1 MRAARRSG
9 AAGPARNLAAPLSAL
24 QERSMMTFE
33 EMQAKRNRMTDL
45 QAIEPLWEASMLL
58 LKISGQLQE
67 IIVLL
72 RQPMKVI
79 TPTVEES

>member
-1 MRAARRSG
+1 
-9 AAGPARNLAAPLSAL
+9 
-24 QERSMMTFE
+24 MMTFE

-67 IIVLL
+67 IIELL
-72 RQPMKVI
+72 RHGTG
-79 TPTVEES
+79 TPTVEEP

>member
-1 MRAARRSG
+1 
-9 AAGPARNLAAPLSAL
+9 
-24 QERSMMTFE
+24 MMTFE